1 MNEARTAEE
10 YKRQKYAEKRKET
23 AKERNRDNRRYYYSA
38 GSTPAGIPGMENNY
52 FTANGGKNKKDA
64 NKNHTWGKH
73 YRMRDKTEDKKIQ
86 ADGYRTIARADIID
100 HKFKNRQDKAAA
112 YDAANRHN
120 RRHPDRKLE
129 SGIFGVTY

>member
-23 AKERNRDNRRYYYSA
+23 AKERNRDNRRYES
-38 GSTPAGIPGMENNY
+38 GGVRNNY
-52 FTANGGKNKKDA
+52 LIANNSKNRKDA
-64 NKNHTWGKH
+64 D
-73 YRMRDKTEDKKIQ
+73 RDIPYESAEDKRKRVEHHLDNYYKS
-86 ADGYRTIARADIID
+86 AASHCTGGNTLRR
-100 HKFKNRQDKAAA
+100 NRSKLTVDNISATD
-112 YDAANRHN
+112 DAIERHN